1 MAPLLAR
8 FDRVSERRDRA
19 CVRRSDGSEV
29 AWETPSYGG
38 ALPHDAVHLIVESA
52 FGLRRGLWG
61 LVDEGADPGRVNEE
75 ASRARGAGAPY
86 VGFGADVAELLAAE
100 ALAAVHWYDPELAPA
115 ARLRDLAA
123 RAEEFGATL
132 PATVDAER
140 TIEVVH
146 VMRALR
152 ASFRAAGE
160 RELTLTF
167 WPDRPARA
175 FEALRA
181 SAPTSR

>member
-52 FGLRRGLWG
+52 FGLRWGLWG
-61 LVDEGADPGRVNEE
+61 LVEGGADPGRINAE
-75 ASRARGAGAPY
+75 ASRARATGGQY
-86 VGFGADVAELLAAE
+86 EGFGADVAELLAAE
-100 ALAAVHWYDPELAPA
+100 ALAAVHWYDPELDPA
-115 ARLRDLAA
+115 ARLRDLEA

-140 TIEVVH
+140 TREVVR

-152 ASFRAAGE
+152 ATFRAAGE
-160 RELTLTF
+160 RGLTLSF
-167 WPDRPARA
+167 WVEAPTRA
-175 FEALRA
+175 FEALCA
-181 SAPTSR
+181 SPTTSP